1 MPADT
6 TSAHVWLPTEWLIY
20 TQAMC
25 LPLKLKPT
33 LPVCTGFMWPTVPLP
48 NCNHHAME
56 KPTLEQRIDRLLTL
70 LENRTNDTYSKT
82 KLNAI
87 NAVYTVL
94 GSLIII
100 ALTYAFS
107 FITEIKSTN
116 QRQDRDI
123 IERGKLDVQKWKSID
138 YNFEVL
144 NKDNIYLYKIND
156 DKTN

>member
-1 MPADT
+1 
-6 TSAHVWLPTEWLIY
+6 
-20 TQAMC
+20 
-25 LPLKLKPT
+25 
-33 LPVCTGFMWPTVPLP
+33 
-48 NCNHHAME
+48 ME